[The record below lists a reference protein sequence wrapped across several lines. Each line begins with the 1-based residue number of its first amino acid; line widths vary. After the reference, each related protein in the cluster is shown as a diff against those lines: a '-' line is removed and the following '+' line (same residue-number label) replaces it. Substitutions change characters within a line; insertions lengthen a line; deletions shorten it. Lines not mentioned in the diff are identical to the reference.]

1 MYKKTGGFQCSSK
14 DESANGATEA
24 NASWT
29 EEEGKPAA
37 DDRRGHIVHICVLMS
52 VNAIPCVGQVGL

>member
-29 EEEGKPAA
+29 ERERERFIRKQK
-37 DDRRGHIVHICVLMS
+37 RRGSPRPTIAAGILFIFVC
-52 VNAIPCVGQVGL
+52 